1 MRAGLGTPV
10 LIWVVQSATCPPY
23 QRLWVVGG
31 LLDPRADGAQAGLPI
46 HREVQPNSPA
56 GPMAS
61 VRGWSNAVHRYS
73 SFRILV
79 RSSTVLA
86 GGWLSTHRSSI
97 TSRYRS
103 TSARLSR

>member
-46 HREVQPNSPA
+46 HRQVQPNSPA

-61 VRGWSNAVHRYS
+61 VRGWSNAVPS
-73 SFRILV
+73 LQLV
-79 RSSTVLA
+79 QDPGEEFHGLGRRLA
-86 GGWLSTHRSSI
+86 VDAQELHHVQVPH
-97 TSRYRS
+97 
-103 TSARLSR
+103 